1 MDIKNKQVVILAAD
15 NYQEMELWYPLLRMR
30 EAGASVTIAGE
41 KAPHIYRSKLGY
53 EVKTQKEVAGY
64 QDAIDALIIPGG
76 YAPDTMRIN
85 SDILKLVQEL
95 FKQNKCVAAICHAA
109 WVLVSAGVL
118 KDKKTT
124 CYHTIRDDVRNAG
137 AHYLDE
143 AVVVDGNL
151 ITSRQPD
158 DLPLFC
164 QAIIKQLYCA
174 RS

>member
-1 MDIKNKQVVILAAD
+1 MDIKNKKVVVLAAD
-15 NYQEMELWYPLLRMR
+15 NYQELELWYPVLRMR
-30 EAGASVTIAGE
+30 EAGAKVTIAGE
-41 KAPHIYRSKLGY
+41 KASHIYRSRLGY
-53 EVKTQKEVAGY
+53 EIKTDKEVSGLTV
-64 QDAIDALIIPGG
+64 DAIDALIIPGG

-85 SDILKLVQEL
+85 SDIIKLVQAL

-109 WVLVSAGVL
+109 WVLVSAGIL
-118 KDKKTT
+118 KDKKST

-158 DLPLFC
+158 DLPMFC
-164 QAIIKQLYCA
+164 QAIIKQLSYQ
-174 RS
+174 